1 MLCVLLDPGI
11 DSRRRAFLRPLT
23 GADEVAAD
31 AGAVALLDRLL
42 VPGPRAIRPGEAARV
57 AVADRDRLLA
67 ALQRD
72 AFGDRIEADAP
83 CRDCGR
89 PFAVAFS
96 LAALVDAQ
104 RPQRPDGVDGP
115 DAAGRYR
122 LDEVIFRLP
131 TSEDLDEVNAPSDGD
146 PRGGLL
152 HRCIV
157 EGSGSAREAEIEA
170 AMAALGPTLDTDLAA
185 TCPHCTAGQRVRF
198 AIDRY
203 LLKCLANERRFLLQ
217 EAHRIARAYGWSHEA
232 IMALPRR
239 DRQDYVRLIDAER
252 QARSGRM
259 AIA

>member
-11 DSRRRAFLRPLT
+11 DGRRRAFLRPLT

-31 AGAVALLDRLL
+31 AGTVALLDRLL
-42 VPGPRAIRPGEAARV
+42 MSGARAIRPGEGARLP
-57 AVADRDRLLA
+57 VADRDRLLA

-72 AFGDRIEADAP
+72 TFGDRIEADAP
-83 CRDCGR
+83 CRNCGR

-96 LAALVDAQ
+96 LAALVDEQ
-104 RPQRPDGVDGP
+104 RPRRPDGINGP
-115 DAAGRYR
+115 DAGGCYR
-122 LDEVIFRLP
+122 LDELVFRLP
-131 TSEDLDEVNAPSDGD
+131 TSEDLEEVSALSDGD
-146 PRGGLL
+146 PQAALL
-152 HRCIV
+152 NRCVI
-157 EGSGSAREAEIEA
+157 ERSGSGRETEIEL

-185 TCPHCTAGQRVRF
+185 TCPHCTAGQSVRF

-203 LLKCLANERRFLLQ
+203 LLKCLTNERRFLLQ
-217 EAHRIARAYGWSHEA
+217 ETHRIARAYGWSHEA